1 VSTRS
6 VALDGL
12 EWEAVNDRLV
22 RKVIDGERMTAT
34 RYRFAPGGRFPLH
47 SHDQEQLAYVLRGQL
62 TFSLPEADHVLAPDG
77 MIVIEPNVPHSAE
90 AGPEGAEVLSV
101 VTPAR
106 TGGRGVE
113 VLEDNDGGS

>member
-1 VSTRS
+1 MSTRA

-12 EWEAVNDRLV
+12 EWDAVNDLV
-22 RKVIDGERMTAT
+22 ARKVIDGERMTCT
-34 RYRFAPGGRFPLH
+34 RYRFSPGGRFPLH

-62 TFSLPEADHVLAPDG
+62 TFTLPDGDRVLAPDG
-77 MIVIEPNVPHSAE
+77 LIVIEPNVPHSAQ

-113 VLEDNDGGS
+113 VLEDNDEGG